1 MLALLA
7 AVTACGTSDTGASGN
22 AGNGAD
28 GTSSGGASDPGA
40 PDGDPSASDGR
51 LVTVTVDGPGR
62 ITSIPPGIDCGNG
75 GTACTAR
82 FSASAV
88 KLVSDDDST
97 VRWSGACSGTGD
109 CVIGAG
115 SDHSVTAK
123 TFAPRRITF
132 DGPDHGPDACYA
144 IAAGPSN
151 SIVVAGQVRRI
162 SDGDNAWARAYDDH
176 AGVLWTYELSTPSEG
191 HDLAEGVV
199 ALPAGGAAV
208 AGTWFSGSNTHWNSF
223 ALDIA
228 ASGMLAWFRLE
239 EIIGDDR
246 GHAIARDSTGR
257 LFLAGERPD
266 TTGQSEAWVHA
277 LSAGGG
283 ELWSITRDGT
293 ATGFDAAFG
302 VAVDSTGDVV
312 AGGTETNVGTGLDG
326 WLAKYSPLGVQ
337 RWAISLASP
346 GAGADWIRGVA
357 IAPDDTIVVVGVHA
371 GTSTIR
377 AYTAT
382 GTPIWDVTAA
392 GNPAWNG
399 VAVDSSGDVVVVGSS
414 GGNLVVR
421 KYTSTGTFVWQRKMP
436 HATGNAVAVD
446 DSDNVLAC
454 GSVTTASNTDGL
466 IVVFHQ

>member
-1 MLALLA
+1 M
-7 AVTACGTSDTGASGN
+7 TACGSSDTGDTRDSGN
-22 AGNGAD
+22 AGNGSD
-28 GTSSGGASDPGA
+28 GTPPGGASNPGA
-40 PDGDPSASDGR
+40 PDGGTPASNGSQ
-51 LVTVTVDGPGR
+51 VTVTVDGTGR

-82 FSASAV
+82 FGASAV
-88 KLVSDDDST
+88 KLVSDEDST

-115 SDHSVTAK
+115 GDHSVTAK

-144 IAAGPSN
+144 IAAGPSG

-162 SDGDNAWARAYDDH
+162 SDGDNAWARAYDNH
-176 AGVLWTYELSTPSEG
+176 AGILWTYELSTPSEG

-208 AGTWFSGSNTHWNSF
+208 AGTWFSGSNTRFNSF

-228 ASGMLAWFRLE
+228 ASGMLAWSRLE

-266 TTGQSEAWVHA
+266 TTGQTQAWVHA
-277 LSAGGG
+277 LSADGSS

-293 ATGFDAAFG
+293 ATGVDAALG

-312 AGGTETNVGTGLDG
+312 AGGAETNAGTGLDG

-337 RWAISLASP
+337 QWAISLSSP
-346 GAGADWIRGVA
+346 GDGADSIRGVA
-357 IAPDDTIVVVGVHA
+357 IAPDDTIVVVGTYA
-371 GTSTIR
+371 GASTIR

-382 GTPIWDVTAA
+382 GTPLWDVTSAD
-392 GNPAWNG
+392 NPAWNG

-421 KYTSTGTFVWQRKMP
+421 KHASTGDLVWQRKVP
-436 HATGNAVAVD
+436 HATGNAVTVD
-446 DSDNVLAC
+446 DSDNILAC
-454 GSVTTASNTDGL
+454 GTLTTAGNTDGL